1 MAGYGLLQ
9 SSTLGML
16 SQSTAISNIGVN
28 IANVTTG
35 GYKAT
40 DINFQTLVGQT
51 IDKQS
56 DLGGVKPIETPRI
69 DRQGIFRNTVRNLDL
84 AISGKGFFLVSPTL
98 AVSGEILYT
107 RDGSFEINAP
117 GGTTDGIINGA
128 TVSLSNG
135 YLVDKNGYFLLG
147 VPIQPD
153 GTFPAQP
160 GAALPMRVDQFA
172 FAEEKRQTTTASL
185 ELNLPAG
192 KEFAAANPE
201 EFNMNVVDSNGAA
214 RVIRLDF
221 HKNEINNT
229 WTVIPNAEDVT
240 ALSLSGAGVGAFTFT
255 SPAAS
260 RVNITKNASS
270 NDVITIKN
278 AGGGPDKGAFFGLNA
293 GDQITIAGSE
303 TTTSGTP
310 PVTVSNDGTF
320 TIGAVS
326 DDWSTIT
333 LSGSPL
339 QFTSNASPAGTT
351 LTSTR
356 TVPNI
361 VFNSSG
367 KLVSPQSLT
376 VTGTWSDAATSS
388 FSLDISRFSQ
398 FAGEFT
404 SFGFAQN
411 GLGTAGLTR
420 VEFDNTG
427 QVIGNFTDGTNR
439 LIYKIPLAVFSN
451 PNGLE
456 KRNGMTFAETEASG
470 IPAAQ
475 FADITGVASFNP
487 FAVELSNV
495 DMTSEFT
502 RLIMVQQA
510 YNSSATVFRTV
521 DEMTKVA
528 RDLKT

>member
-40 DINFQTLVGQT
+40 DIHFQTLVGQT

-69 DRQGIFRNTVRNLDL
+69 DRQGIFRDSVRNLDL

-98 AVSGEILYT
+98 EVNGEILYT

-117 GGTTDGIINGA
+117 GGTTDGTINGA

-147 VPIQPD
+147 VPLQAD
-153 GTFPAQP
+153 GTFPATP
-160 GAALPMRVDQFA
+160 GAAQPMRVDQFA
-172 FAEEKRQTTTASL
+172 FTEEKRQTTQASL
-185 ELNLPAG
+185 DLNLPAA
-192 KEFAAANPE
+192 KAFAAAIPE
-201 EFNMNVVDSNGAA
+201 EFNVNIVDSNGAA
-214 RVIRLDF
+214 RVIRLNF
-221 HKNEINNT
+221 HKNNIDNT
-229 WTVIPNAEDVT
+229 WTVIPNAEDAT
-240 ALSLSGAGVGAFTFT
+240 ALSLSGAGVGTFTFT

-260 RVNITKNASS
+260 RVNITKNAGS

-293 GDQITIAGSE
+293 GDQITITGS
-303 TTTSGTP
+303 TDGATP
-310 PVTVSNDGTF
+310 PGTNDGTF

-361 VFNSSG
+361 VFDSSG
-367 KLVSPQSLT
+367 KLQSPKSLT
-376 VTGTWSDAATSS
+376 LTGTWSDAATSS

-404 SFGFAQN
+404 PVSY
-411 GLGTAGLTR
+411 THLT
-420 VEFDNTG
+420 
-427 QVIGNFTDGTNR
+427 
-439 LIYKIPLAVFSN
+439 LP
-451 PNGLE
+451 
-456 KRNGMTFAETEASG
+456 
-470 IPAAQ
+470 
-475 FADITGVASFNP
+475 
-487 FAVELSNV
+487 
-495 DMTSEFT
+495 
-502 RLIMVQQA
+502 
-510 YNSSATVFRTV
+510 
-521 DEMTKVA
+521 TKA
-528 RDLKT
+528 